1 MTMNFTIDRTPLF
14 NALKAIIGVVE
25 RKNTQPIL
33 SNILLVIQGSNLSL
47 TATNIEMEVTIQLQ
61 EAVQA
66 SQDGSV
72 TLPARKIYDLIS
84 TLADG
89 TRLQFD
95 IEAHQAVMKVGRSR
109 YKLSAL
115 DAADFPLIDV
125 SAQETT
131 AVIAQ
136 SVLAKMMKQVEFAM
150 AQQDVRYYLNG
161 MLVEM
166 DGDQLTLVATD
177 GHRLA
182 KASTTLAQAQTEKT
196 QLIVPRRTV
205 NELLKALNDNGDVT
219 LGLAKNYLT
228 LNLDNLSMKVKLIE
242 GKFPEYQRVIPVNMP
257 YMLAVDK
264 AELLTAL
271 SRVSILANDKLRG
284 VRMSVSSDSI
294 ELTTNNPEQDEAD
307 EFIEASFN
315 GDAFVT
321 GYNLR
326 YLQEALSAIPHE
338 NAFLALRDGSAA
350 CLAAYGFEN
359 DSIQVSQ
366 VIMPMRL

>member
-61 EAVQA
+61 EVVQA

-89 TRLQFD
+89 TRLEFS
-95 IEAHQAVMKVGRSR
+95 IEAHQALMKVGRSR

-182 KASTTLAQAQTEKT
+182 KASTTLAQAQSEKT

-205 NELLKALNDNGDVT
+205 TELLKALNDAGDVT

-307 EFIEASFN
+307 EFIEANFN

-350 CLAAYGFEN
+350 CLAAYGIEN

>member
-1 MTMNFTIDRTPLF
+1 MNFTIDRTPLF

-33 SNILLVIQGSNLSL
+33 SNILFVIQGSNLSL
-47 TATNIEMEVTIQLQ
+47 TATNIEMEVSIQLEQ
-61 EAVQA
+61 VVEA
-66 SQDGSV
+66 SQDASV
-72 TLPARKIYDLIS
+72 TLPARKVYDLIS

-89 TRLQFD
+89 SRLQFD
-95 IEAHQAVMKVGRSR
+95 IDAHQAVLKVGRSR

-125 SAQETT
+125 SAQETS
-131 AVIAQ
+131 AVISQA
-136 SVLAKMMKQVEFAM
+136 VLAKMMKQVEFAM

-166 DGDQLTLVATD
+166 EADQLTLVATD

-182 KASTTLAQAQTEKT
+182 KASTTLTQVQTEKT
-196 QLIVPRRTV
+196 QIIVPRRTV
-205 NELLKALNDNGDVT
+205 NELLKALTDVGEVV

-228 LNLDNLSMKVKLIE
+228 LNLNNLSMKVKLIE

-257 YMLAVDK
+257 FMLAVDK

-284 VRMSVSSDSI
+284 VRLSVSKDSI

-326 YLQEALSAIPHE
+326 YLQEALAAIPHE
-338 NAFLALRDGSAA
+338 NAFLTLRDGTAA
-350 CLAAYGFEN
+350 CLAAYGIEN
-359 DSIQVSQ
+359 DTIQVSQ